1 MRHKCNHPQSK
12 FHGQRSPYI
21 VLYNALISTTKL
33 SSFVTNA
40 TYRAL
45 KFCLPSHCLCPNSQL
60 IAFHKELV
68 TLSILWG
75 QRWITLCNSIKI
87 NVYVLLI
94 AMMARIMNSLQKTW
108 SLHVKAKKKNNNKH
122 SLIFN
127 EKVGL
132 SHHPTILKSVKCMI
146 LVSKYCPRYAIST

>member
-1 MRHKCNHPQSK
+1 MGNVHLILYCTMHS
-12 FHGQRSPYI
+12 FQR
-21 VLYNALISTTKL
+21 L
-33 SSFVTNA
+33 SCLPLWLA

-108 SLHVKAKKKNNNKH
+108 SLHMKAKKKKQQQTLTYIQREGWFISSPNH
-122 SLIFN
+122 SKI
-127 EKVGL
+127 
-132 SHHPTILKSVKCMI
+132 
-146 LVSKYCPRYAIST
+146 SKMYDPC

>member
-1 MRHKCNHPQSK
+1 MVNVHLILYCTMHS
-12 FHGQRSPYI
+12 FQR
-21 VLYNALISTTKL
+21 L
-33 SSFVTNA
+33 SCLPLWLA

-45 KFCLPSHCLCPNSQL
+45 KFCLPSHCLCPNSQP

-108 SLHVKAKKKNNNKH
+108 SLHMKAKKNNNKH

-132 SHHPTILKSVKCMI
+132 FHHPTILKSVKCMI
-146 LVSKYCPRYAIST
+146 LVYC